1 MHKFV
6 GVLDKCD
13 SYLFM
18 QSPGLF
24 RVKKKWL
31 QVVYMYVANRSPF
44 TKSEY
49 RGNIPSL
56 RSNSQVSQSVNHSVS
71 QPVSRSA
78 NRSLIQSL
86 PVKTEISWNLR
97 NLVLG
102 FILQLLIPLLL
113 HQWKDLHC
121 ISHVQCHYTN
131 MSCISW
137 CAISQT
143 LKHIDKYSNKD
154 LHVLYL
160 LDSWLQVTLLSV
172 PQKYV
177 FGYFQVT
184 FMYLHNWLS
193 CCMM

>member
-1 MHKFV
+1 
-6 GVLDKCD
+6 
-13 SYLFM
+13 M
-18 QSPGLF
+18 QSPGIF

-44 TKSEY
+44 KKSEY
-49 RGNIPSL
+49 RGNILSL
-56 RSNSQVSQSVNHSVS
+56 RSNSQSVNRAVDQSVGQSIDHSF
-71 QPVSRSA
+71 
-78 NRSLIQSL
+78 NQSL

-143 LKHIDKYSNKD
+143 WKHIDKYTNKD

-177 FGYFQVT
+177 LVT
-184 FMYLHNWLS
+184 FKSPSCICITDSPAVWCKCLS
-193 CCMM
+193 RMKLEINCFCRRWEG